1 MEPHGAPNEN
11 PAFEPIV
18 PLKWD
23 PLIEPQ
29 STPKGNPTIEPHS
42 TPKANPTVERHST
55 LTGNPLNRLIV
66 EPIVPLKSL
75 ERPSRFAHLTGR
87 ATTFQRL
94 IVSIRAELE

>member
-66 EPIVPLKSL
+66 EPIVPLKEALNGPLALRTSRDAP
-75 ERPSRFAHLTGR
+75 RPSKDSSFR
-87 ATTFQRL
+87 
-94 IVSIRAELE
+94 